1 MSEILSRKSMILSH
15 NYDFITVE
23 DDKTDAQPAVDEVSS
38 LNDAIADAIANVSA
52 VNDNS
57 LTA

>member
-1 MSEILSRKSMILSH
+1 MILSH

-23 DDKTDAQPAVDEVSS
+23 DDKTDGQPAVDEVSS

>member
-1 MSEILSRKSMILSH
+1 
-15 NYDFITVE
+15 VE
-23 DDKTDAQPAVDEVSS
+23 DDKRDGQPAVDEVSS